1 MQKMNFAAAAVTGLA
16 FAALPIAVIEAAPLA
31 GAFAPAVESNVT
43 SIAHRCWYE
52 AGGQLVCARMHYRY
66 DPANYLTYGCPADRR
81 RHHRRYERDDS
92 DIPLSEWPY
101 YFHDYCRPDGHPH
114 PIGMYGGKAFYF
126 GGVW

>member
-1 MQKMNFAAAAVTGLA
+1 MKKANFAV
-16 FAALPIAVIEAAPLA
+16 AALSGLTFATLLISTTEAAPLA
-31 GAFAPAVESNVT
+31 RAFAPATETNVI
-43 SIAHRCWYE
+43 SVARRCWH
-52 AGGQLVCARMHYRY
+52 GSQWVCPRTYYRY

-92 DIPLSEWPY
+92 YIPLSEWPY

-114 PIGMYGGKAFYF
+114 PIGMYGGKEFYF